1 MSDCNRSPTV
11 RGASLVAGHAR
22 PAIVRLTAGMG
33 NESRRLRV
41 AFLGLGR
48 MGTPMARHVLTA
60 GHDLTVWNRTGGRA
74 DALAADGATVAPTP
88 AAAASGRD
96 VVVLMLADP
105 DAVEQVLLGPDG
117 VASGADPDT
126 LVVDGSTIGP
136 DASRRMATRLREHR
150 LRYVDAPVYGS
161 VGPATEG
168 TLGVLAGGEEMDVAA
183 ARPLL
188 ELWGDP
194 EKVRH
199 VGLIGAGSAA
209 KLVRNLTLGLALA
222 GIGDAL
228 RLAATLDLP
237 PDVVDELIAAG
248 PLGAAFPPV
257 RQILASG
264 PPETAGFTVD
274 MLTKDLRLCLA
285 AEPRLRL
292 VDAAREAGEAVH
304 SAGHGQD
311 DSRALPLRMRD
322 AS

>member
-1 MSDCNRSPTV
+1 M
-11 RGASLVAGHAR
+11 
-22 PAIVRLTAGMG
+22 
-33 NESRRLRV
+33 
-41 AFLGLGR
+41 
-48 MGTPMARHVLTA
+48 
-60 GHDLTVWNRTGGRA
+60 
-74 DALAADGATVAPTP
+74 
-88 AAAASGRD
+88 
-96 VVVLMLADP
+96 
-105 DAVEQVLLGPDG
+105 LLGPDG
-117 VASGADPDT
+117 VASRADPDT

-161 VGPATEG
+161 VG
-168 TLGVLAGGEEMDVAA
+168 AGHRGHPRRAGRRRETDVAA

-194 EKVRH
+194 KKRH
-199 VGLIGAGSAA
+199 VGPVGAGSAA

-257 RQILASG
+257 REILAAG

-285 AEPRLRL
+285 AEPRLPL
-292 VDAAREAGEAVH
+292 VDAAREVGEAAH
-304 SAGHGQD
+304 AAGHGQD
-311 DSRALPLRMRD
+311 DTRALPVWRRD
-322 AS
+322 ASYRTGRPPVRTAGGPVRPGSCGTPRPATRRRAGTAPRWRGAAGRRGASPRRAAGSRCG

>member
-1 MSDCNRSPTV
+1 MSDDHR
-11 RGASLVAGHAR
+11 R
-22 PAIVRLTAGMG
+22 P
-33 NESRRLRV
+33 RV

-60 GHDLTVWNRTGGRA
+60 GHDLTVWNRSPGKTEP
-74 DALAADGATVAPTP
+74 LAAAGASVAGSPAE
-88 AAAASGRD
+88 AAAGRD

-105 DAVEQVLLGPDG
+105 DAVEQVLFGPDG
-117 VASGADPDT
+117 VAAGAAPNT

-136 DASRRMATRLREHR
+136 DASRRMAERLREPR

-168 TLGVLAGGEEMDVAA
+168 TLGVLAGGAEADVAA

-194 EKVRH
+194 KQVRH
-199 VGLIGAGSAA
+199 VGPTGAGSAA

-228 RLAATLDLP
+228 RLAATLELP
-237 PDVVDELIAAG
+237 GDVVDELIAAG
-248 PLGAAFPPV
+248 PLGAAFPGV
-257 RQILASG
+257 RQILAAG
-264 PPETAGFTVD
+264 PPETASFTVD

-285 AEPRLRL
+285 AEPRLPL
-292 VDAAREAGEAVH
+292 VDAARAVGEAVH
-304 SAGHGQD
+304 ADGHGPD
-311 DSRALPLRMRD
+311 DTRALPLLMRD
-322 AS
+322 AQR

>member
-11 RGASLVAGHAR
+11 RGASLIAGRAR

-88 AAAASGRD
+88 AAAACDRD

-168 TLGVLAGGEEMDVAA
+168 TLGVLVGGEETDVAA

-188 ELWGDP
+188 EPLGRP
-194 EKVRH
+194 GE
-199 VGLIGAGSAA
+199 GAA
-209 KLVRNLTLGLALA
+209 RRA
-222 GIGDAL
+222 GRRRQRGQAGPQPHPRPRPRRD
-228 RLAATLDLP
+228 RRR
-237 PDVVDELIAAG
+237 VAAG
-248 PLGAAFPPV
+248 RDPRPPARRGGRADRRRPARRGLPAGTPDPGVRAAGDRRLHRRHAHQGPAA
-257 RQILASG
+257 LSG
-264 PPETAGFTVD
+264 RRAPAAAGG
-274 MLTKDLRLCLA
+274 RG
-285 AEPRLRL
+285 PRG
-292 VDAAREAGEAVH
+292 GEAAH
-304 SAGHGQD
+304 AAGHGQD

>member
-1 MSDCNRSPTV
+1 M
-11 RGASLVAGHAR
+11 
-22 PAIVRLTAGMG
+22 RLTAGMG
-33 NESRRLRV
+33 DDTRRLRV

-48 MGTPMARHVLTA
+48 MGTPMARHVLRA
-60 GHDLTVWNRTGGRA
+60 GHELTVWNRTRGKA
-74 DALAADGATVAPTP
+74 DALAAEGVTVAETP
-88 AAAASGRD
+88 AAAAAGRD

-105 DAVEQVLLGPDG
+105 AAVEQVLLGPDG

-168 TLGVLAGGEEMDVAA
+168 TLGVLAGGDAADVAA

-194 EKVRH
+194 AQVRH
-199 VGLIGAGSAA
+199 VGPSGAGSAG
-209 KLVRNLTLGLALA
+209 KLVRNLSLGLALA

-237 PDVVDELIAAG
+237 ADVVDDLMAAG
-248 PLGAAFPPV
+248 PLGAAYPPV
-257 RQILASG
+257 RQVLAAG

-285 AEPRLRL
+285 AEPRLPL
-292 VDAAREAGEAVH
+292 VDAARQVGE
-304 SAGHGQD
+304 SAHADGHGQD
-311 DSRALPLRMRD
+311 DTRTLPLWMRGT
-322 AS
+322 AR

>member
-1 MSDCNRSPTV
+1 MGSD
-11 RGASLVAGHAR
+11 A
-22 PAIVRLTAGMG
+22 
-33 NESRRLRV
+33 RRLRV

-48 MGTPMARHVLTA
+48 MGTPMARHVREA
-60 GHDLTVWNRTGGRA
+60 GHDLTVWNRTPGKT
-74 DALAADGATVAPTP
+74 DALAAAGATVADTP
-88 AAAASGRD
+88 AAAAAGRD

-136 DASRRMATRLREHR
+136 DASRRMATRVRDHR

-161 VGPATEG
+161 VGPATAG
-168 TLGVLAGGEEMDVAA
+168 TLGVLAGGDEADVAA

-194 EKVRH
+194 EQVRH
-199 VGLIGAGSAA
+199 VGPVGAGSAA
-209 KLVRNLTLGLALA
+209 KLVRNLSLGLALA

-237 PDVVDELIAAG
+237 ADVVDELMAAG
-248 PLGAAFPPV
+248 PLGAAFPGV
-257 RQILASG
+257 REILASG
-264 PPETAGFTVD
+264 PPGTAGFTVD

-285 AEPRLRL
+285 AEPRLPL
-292 VDAAREAGEAVH
+292 VDAARRVGEEAHA
-304 SAGHGQD
+304 AGHGQD
-311 DSRALPLRMRD
+311 DTRALPVWWRD
-322 AS
+322 R